1 MVHLHSMSLRGFKTF
16 AKPTELTF
24 EPGVTVIIG
33 PNGSGKSNIAD
44 AVLWVLG
51 EQSPANLRGRNMQD
65 VIFSGPGGRR
75 SSAVAEVSLVF
86 DNGSGALP
94 VDCEQLEVTRRL
106 TRDSGSEY
114 RLNGSG
120 CRLLDVQDLMS
131 GLGLGREMHSVISQG
146 KVESLLNST
155 PEARRALVEEAAG
168 LGRFKKRRERAQV
181 KLERSRQN
189 LLRVA
194 DIEREVKAALRPLRQ
209 QVAAAEK
216 FAEAT
221 EEWALAR
228 AGAALYSL
236 VEVQESSRALTGE
249 LGAAEA
255 RVEEIGSGLARLRK
269 ERAAEEERFAA
280 ALEAREKLSS
290 VFHRVR
296 AQAEYI
302 DGRAA
307 SLRQRLARAEGE
319 LDRAGRRR
327 NLAESEAAVLAA
339 RLAEVVGGI
348 ADEARL
354 ARVAGWLEALRT
366 ALEAAL
372 PDYRA
377 ALAAEDDLKDRVFE
391 LEASRSRALQHRD
404 FLRREVDDRGRVG
417 SELVG
422 LAEAADGRVRTLEA
436 EGTALAG
443 QMTESRLLL
452 ERAEAELRTAAV
464 DREEARADAD
474 EAARDEAAIGEQLA
488 GLEARQAVL
497 TDMLARREGAPAGA
511 RELLAR
517 GQGWRSLTE
526 VVAVEPGYERAV
538 AAALGPLIQAVL
550 VPEGSDLD
558 EALTVG
564 GPLEA
569 LGTAREASGA
579 ESQTSAAS
587 EPPEGTVDIWRL
599 VSCSDAVM
607 DVLRRL
613 VPPTA
618 VLVGKETLE
627 DASRLGRNGWRLA
640 TLSGELLQPGLHI
653 ARRQEVG
660 AETLLRGRS
669 ELQAA
674 ASQQQGLLEKRDT
687 ARAAAARA
695 AAAVSEAE
703 DRCRRREEQ
712 LREAERRLTA
722 RTGDCDLHARRLEE
736 ARLQRGEL
744 QGRTARESGLA
755 EQLVADLGTVE
766 DGMKERERELEQARA
781 ELRALQARL
790 DAMRKRVAE
799 LEEKKGQAALVEV
812 RLRERCRSHENERS
826 RALSQQEAADR
837 EMTRCERRVEAFAR
851 YVPVLARL
859 LSLAEQLA
867 ENSRTAVADLE
878 GVVEATRARTDEV
891 AGVMRDWGGT
901 EAEFQRELQELTAR
915 STDLRVAQARLD
927 DRTLLLEEELAELRR
942 RHMSPRS
949 LTTSEL
955 SGENTDSL
963 AAAVE
968 RAERR
973 RERIGPVNPL
983 AEQECAEM
991 EERARFLSDQ
1001 RRDLEASLAQL
1012 GDVIAELDEHIER
1025 SFSEIFEA
1033 AKEHFSAVIASV
1045 FPGAKGTLRLT
1056 EPKPPLGSERGSAGR
1071 ATAARPGDT
1080 VRELRAVPEGA
1091 GAEEDEAEPSE
1102 QNRGI
1107 AIEVRFANK
1116 SPRSLSLLSGG
1127 EKAMT
1132 AIAFL
1137 FSLFL
1142 ARPCPFYILDEV
1154 EASLD
1159 DINIRR
1165 FLGLIRKYRDRTQ
1178 FIVITHQRQTMEVAD
1193 TLYGITLES
1202 DGTSRVL
1209 SRRLAAAKGA

>member
-1 MVHLHSMSLRGFKTF
+1 MVHLRSVSLRGFKTF

-51 EQSPANLRGRNMQD
+51 EQSPANLRGRSMQD

-86 DNGSGALP
+86 DNGSGSLP
-94 VDCEQLEVTRRL
+94 LEYEQLEVTRRL
-106 TRDSGSEY
+106 TRDTGSEY
-114 RLNGSG
+114 RLNGNG

-155 PEARRALVEEAAG
+155 PEARRALVVEAAG

-194 DIEREVKAALRPLRQ
+194 DIEREVKAALRPLRL
-209 QVAAAEK
+209 QVTAAEK

-221 EEWALAR
+221 EEWALAK
-228 AGAALYSL
+228 AGSALYSL
-236 VEVQESSRALTGE
+236 EEVRESSKALGKE
-249 LGAAEA
+249 LDAAEA
-255 RVEEIGSGLARLRK
+255 RLEEIGSGLAGLRRD
-269 ERAAEEERFAA
+269 RAAEEERLTA
-280 ALEAREKLSS
+280 ALEEREKLSS

-296 AQAEYI
+296 AQAEYV

-327 NLAESEAAVLAA
+327 NLAKSEAAALAA
-339 RLAEVVGGI
+339 RLADVFGHT

-354 ARVAGWLEALRT
+354 ARVTGWLETLRT

-377 ALAAEDDLKDRVFE
+377 TLTAEDDLKDRVFE

-417 SELVG
+417 SELVT
-422 LAEAADGRVRTLEA
+422 LTEAADGRVQTLEA
-436 EGTALAG
+436 EGTMLAG
-443 QMTESRLLL
+443 QMAESRLLV
-452 ERAEAELRTAAV
+452 ERAEGELRAAA
-464 DREEARADAD
+464 DERERARADAD
-474 EAARDEAAIGEQLA
+474 EAARAEAAIGEQLA

-497 TDMLARREGAPAGA
+497 TDTLARREGVPAGTK
-511 RELLAR
+511 ELLGR
-517 GQGWRSLTE
+517 GQEWRSLTE
-526 VVAVEPGYERAV
+526 VLAVQPGYERAV
-538 AAALGPLIQAVL
+538 AAALGPLIQAVV
-550 VPEGSDLD
+550 VPQGSDLG
-558 EALTVG
+558 EALTAG

-569 LGTAREASGA
+569 LGIAGAASGA
-579 ESQTSAAS
+579 AGHTSAAP
-587 EPPEGTVDIWRL
+587 EPPEGTVDIWQL
-599 VSCSDAVM
+599 VSGSHAVV

-618 VLVGKETLE
+618 VLVEKDGLE
-627 DASRLGRNGWRLA
+627 GASRSGSSDWRLV
-640 TLSGELLQPGLHI
+640 TLTGELLQPGLHV

-660 AETLLRGRS
+660 AETLLRARH

-674 ASQQQGLLEKRDT
+674 ASEADGLLGTRET

-695 AAAVSEAE
+695 AAAVSKAE
-703 DRCRRREEQ
+703 DLYRRREEQ
-712 LREAERRLTA
+712 LREAERGLTA
-722 RTGDCDLHARRLEE
+722 RTGDCDLHARRLEQ

-744 QGRTARESGLA
+744 QGRTERESGLA
-755 EQLVADLGTVE
+755 EQLVADLRAVE
-766 DGMKERERELEQARA
+766 DGMKERERELEQART

-790 DAMRKRVAE
+790 DAMRKRVAT
-799 LEEKKGQAALVEV
+799 LEEKKGQAALAEV
-812 RLRERCRSHENERS
+812 RLRERCRSHESERA

-859 LSLAEQLA
+859 LSVAERLAEH
-867 ENSRTAVADLE
+867 SRSAVAELE
-878 GVVEATRARTDEV
+878 GVVEGTRARTDEV
-891 AGVMRDWGGT
+891 AGVMRDWGGA
-901 EAEFQRELQELTAR
+901 EAEFQRELQELTAA
-915 STDLRVAQARLD
+915 STDLRVSQARLD
-927 DRTLLLEEELAELRR
+927 DRKLLLDEELAELRR

-949 LTTSEL
+949 LTPSDVA
-955 SGENTDSL
+955 GETPASL
-963 AAAVE
+963 AAAVD

-973 RERIGPVNPL
+973 CERIGPVNPL
-983 AEQECAEM
+983 AGQECAEM

-1012 GDVIAELDEHIER
+1012 EDVIAELDEHIER

-1033 AKEHFSAVIASV
+1033 AREHFSAVIATV

-1056 EPKPPLGSERGSAGR
+1056 EPKPSSGADRSDAGR
-1071 ATAARPGDT
+1071 VG
-1080 VRELRAVPEGA
+1080 
-1091 GAEEDEAEPSE
+1091 EDEAEPPE
-1102 QNRGI
+1102 QNSGI

-1116 SPRSLSLLSGG
+1116 SPRSLTLLSGG

-1165 FLGLIRKYRDRTQ
+1165 FLGLIRKYRERTQ

-1193 TLYGITLES
+1193 TLYGVTLES